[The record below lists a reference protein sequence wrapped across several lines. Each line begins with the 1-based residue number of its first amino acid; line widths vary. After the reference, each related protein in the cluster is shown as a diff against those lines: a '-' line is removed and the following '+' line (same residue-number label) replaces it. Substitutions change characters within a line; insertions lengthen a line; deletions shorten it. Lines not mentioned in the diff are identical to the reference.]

1 MRSTSKVLVLWMV
14 MCSAAVLTAQTSGA
28 LLYAT
33 GNVTVNGVAVVDASS
48 IFTGDRL
55 VTADSSIGSVNR
67 NGSSVVVSPNST
79 IQYGKSGVEVIA
91 GAAHVSTVNGMS
103 AEVSN
108 VKIAPTSQVA
118 KFDVVLAN
126 NQLVVTSREGSVTI
140 DDGGHTAILKAGDHT
155 TLALGPT
162 TNQSLLQAQ
171 DGPIIGK
178 TEPAAKVV
186 ANGPFYTLVETDTT
200 IYPCSV
206 LQCQQVQSVV
216 HPCKCPPPH

>member
-1 MRSTSKVLVLWMV
+1 M
-14 MCSAAVLTAQTSGA
+14 
-28 LLYAT
+28 LYAT
-33 GNVTVNGVAVVDASS
+33 GNVTLNGACGAKGEQHFQWRSPRHVKFVHSFRQSKRFV
-48 IFTGDRL
+48 G
-55 VTADSSIGSVNR
+55 G
-67 NGSSVVVSPNST
+67 GEPNST
-79 IQYGKSGVEVIA
+79 IQYKKSAIEVIA

-108 VKIAPTSQVA
+108 VKIAPTGQAA
-118 KFDVVLAN
+118 KFDVVLTN

-140 DDGGHTAILKAGDHT
+140 DDGGHTAVLKAGDHT

-171 DGPIIGK
+171 DSPFIGK

-186 ANGPFYTLVETDTT
+186 ANGPFYTLVETDVT